1 MFDLASTISPKGL
14 KLFDLVKA
22 LGGVSEDDFIDA
34 CPGPFLLQ
42 VPMQGGVIPEAQPR
56 GGPTAKFDANLIHDP
71 SGTIAISRSSIMKLQ
86 RSSDVES
93 AILHLV
99 IARGDGPKI
108 TIGRA
113 DDCDVTLGEATVSK
127 KHAEISQAMGN
138 YMLCDLGSHNG
149 TFIDGTRLEPEKPM
163 RVDGL
168 QNLWFS
174 SYRAVFLLP
183 EQLYQ
188 LASNLRKKR
197 GG

>member
-22 LGGVSEDDFIDA
+22 LGTVGEDDFIDA

-42 VPMQGGVIPEAQPR
+42 VPMQGTVIPEAQPK
-56 GGPTAKFDANLIHDP
+56 GGPTQKFDAGAIADP

-93 AILHLV
+93 AILHLL
-99 IARGDGPKI
+99 INRGDGSKVSL
-108 TIGRA
+108 GRA
-113 DDCDVTLGEATVSK
+113 DDCDVILGEATVSK
-127 KHAEISQAMGN
+127 KHAEITQAMGN
-138 YMLCDLGSHNG
+138 YLLADLGSHNG
-149 TFIDGTRLEPEKPM
+149 TFIDGNRLEAEQPT
-163 RVDGL
+163 RIDGL

-183 EQLYQ
+183 EQLFQ
-188 LASNLRKKR
+188 LAANLRKKR